1 MKYRIIKPEEYETGV
16 WSGGTTTQL
25 AIYPPGASYA
35 DRNFI
40 FRLSSAT
47 VETEQSEF
55 THLPDYDRWLMIF
68 EGSARLV
75 HGRGKEVLLNP
86 YEYDAFDG
94 GISTVSFGRV
104 TDYNLMLRKGGRGS
118 MKAIGLDENAKKIR
132 IMPQGEYQSGFAGIF
147 LRGEYAQIVL
157 NGQQFSLE
165 NGCQL
170 LVLFSDTETVSL
182 EISGRGTAVI
192 TQGMFD
198 IAKK

>member
-1 MKYRIIKPEEYETGV
+1 MQYRIITPEEYETGV

-47 VETEQSEF
+47 VDTEQSEF

-75 HGRGKEVLLNP
+75 HDSEKEVTLNP
-86 YEYDAFDG
+86 YECDAFDG

-104 TDYNLMLRKGGRGS
+104 TDYNLMLRKGGTGS
-118 MKAIGLDENAKKIR
+118 MKAIGLDENIKEIR

-147 LRGEYAQIVL
+147 LRGEYAQTTL
-157 NGQQFSLE
+157 CGEPLKLE

-170 LVLFSDTETVSL
+170 LVLFSGTETVSL
-182 EISGRGTAVI
+182 DISGSGTVVI
-192 TQGMFD
+192 TQGLFN
-198 IAKK
+198 I

>member
-1 MKYRIIKPEEYETGV
+1 MQYRIIKPEEYETGV

-47 VETEQSEF
+47 VDTEQSEF
-55 THLPDYDRWLMIF
+55 TYLPDYDRWLMIF

-75 HGRGKEVLLNP
+75 HSSEREVTINP

-104 TDYNLMLRKGGRGS
+104 TDYNLMLRKGGTGS
-118 MKAIGLDENAKKIR
+118 MKAIGLDENIKEIR

-147 LRGEYAQIVL
+147 LRGEYAQITL
-157 NGQQFSLE
+157 CGEPLKLE

-170 LVLFSDTETVSL
+170 LVLFSGTETVSL
-182 EISGRGTAVI
+182 DISGSGTVVI
-192 TQGMFD
+192 TQGLFT
-198 IAKK
+198 I

>member
-1 MKYRIIKPEEYETGV
+1 MQYRIITPEEFVTGV

-47 VETEQSEF
+47 VDTEQSEF

-75 HGRGKEVLLNP
+75 HSSEREVTLNP
-86 YEYDAFDG
+86 YECDAFDG

-104 TDYNLMLRKGGRGS
+104 TDYNLMLRKGGSGS
-118 MKAIGLDENAKKIR
+118 MEAIGLDENIKEIR

-147 LRGEYAQIVL
+147 LRGEYAQITL
-157 NGQQFSLE
+157 CGEPLKLE

-170 LVLFSDTETVSL
+170 LVLFSGTETVSL
-182 EISGRGTAVI
+182 DISGSGTVVI
-192 TQGMFD
+192 TQGLFN
-198 IAKK
+198 I

>member
-1 MKYRIIKPEEYETGV
+1 MQYRIITPEEYETGV

-25 AIYPPGASYA
+25 AIYPPDASYA

-47 VETEQSEF
+47 VDTDQSEF

-68 EGSARLV
+68 EGRARLV
-75 HGRGKEVLLNP
+75 HDSEKEVTLNP
-86 YEYDAFDG
+86 YECDAFDG

-104 TDYNLMLRKGGRGS
+104 TDYNLMLRKGGTGS
-118 MKAIGLDENAKKIR
+118 MKAIGLDENIKEIR

-147 LRGEYAQIVL
+147 LRGEYAQITL
-157 NGQQFSLE
+157 CGEPLRLE

-170 LVLFSDTETVSL
+170 LVLFSGTETVSL
-182 EISGRGTAVI
+182 DISGSGTVVI
-192 TQGMFD
+192 TQGLFN
-198 IAKK
+198 I

>member
-1 MKYRIIKPEEYETGV
+1 MKYRIITPEEYETGV

-47 VETEQSEF
+47 VDTEQSEF

-75 HGRGKEVLLNP
+75 HDSEKEVTLNP
-86 YEYDAFDG
+86 YECDAFDG

-104 TDYNLMLRKGGRGS
+104 TDYNLMLRKGGTGS
-118 MKAIGLDENAKKIR
+118 MKAIGLDENIKEIR

-147 LRGEYAQIVL
+147 LRGEYAQITL
-157 NGQQFSLE
+157 CGEPLKLE

-170 LVLFSDTETVSL
+170 LVLFSGAETVSL
-182 EISGRGTAVI
+182 DISGSGTVVI
-192 TQGMFD
+192 TQGLFN
-198 IAKK
+198 I

>member
-1 MKYRIIKPEEYETGV
+1 MQYRIITPEEFVTGV

-47 VETEQSEF
+47 VDTEQSEF

-75 HGRGKEVLLNP
+75 HSSEREVTINP

-104 TDYNLMLRKGGRGS
+104 TDYNLMLRKGGTGY
-118 MKAIGLDENAKKIR
+118 MKAIGLDENIKEIR

-147 LRGEYAQIVL
+147 LRGEYAQITL
-157 NGQQFSLE
+157 CGEPLKLE

-170 LVLFSDTETVSL
+170 LVLFSGTETVSL
-182 EISGRGTAVI
+182 DISGSGTVVI
-192 TQGMFD
+192 TQGLFN
-198 IAKK
+198 I

>member
-1 MKYRIIKPEEYETGV
+1 MQYRIITPEEFVTGV

-47 VETEQSEF
+47 VDTEQSEF

-68 EGSARLV
+68 EGRARLV
-75 HGRGKEVLLNP
+75 HSSEREVTINP

-104 TDYNLMLRKGGRGS
+104 TDYNLMLRKGGTGS
-118 MKAIGLDENAKKIR
+118 MKAIGLDENIKEIR

-147 LRGEYAQIVL
+147 LRGEYAQITL
-157 NGQQFSLE
+157 CGEPLKLE

-170 LVLFSDTETVSL
+170 LVLFSGTETVSL
-182 EISGRGTAVI
+182 DISGSGTVVI
-192 TQGMFD
+192 TQGLFN
-198 IAKK
+198 I

>member
-1 MKYRIIKPEEYETGV
+1 MQYRIIKPEEFVTGV

-47 VETEQSEF
+47 VDTEQSEF

-75 HGRGKEVLLNP
+75 HSSEREVTINP

-104 TDYNLMLRKGGRGS
+104 TDYNLMLRKGGAGS
-118 MKAIGLDENAKKIR
+118 MKAIGLDENIKEIR

-147 LRGEYAQIVL
+147 LRGEYAQITL
-157 NGQQFSLE
+157 CGEPLKLE

-170 LVLFSDTETVSL
+170 LVLFSGAETVSL
-182 EISGRGTAVI
+182 DISGSGTVVI
-192 TQGMFD
+192 TQGLFN
-198 IAKK
+198 I

>member
-1 MKYRIIKPEEYETGV
+1 MKYRIITPEEYETGV

-47 VETEQSEF
+47 VDTEQSEF

-75 HGRGKEVLLNP
+75 HDSEKEVTLNP
-86 YEYDAFDG
+86 YECDAFDG

-104 TDYNLMLRKGGRGS
+104 TDYNLMLRKGGTGS
-118 MKAIGLDENAKKIR
+118 MKAIGLDENIKEIR

-147 LRGEYAQIVL
+147 LRGEYAQITL
-157 NGQQFSLE
+157 CGEPLKLE

-170 LVLFSDTETVSL
+170 LVLFSGTETVSL
-182 EISGRGTAVI
+182 DISGGGTVVI
-192 TQGMFD
+192 TQGLFN
-198 IAKK
+198 I

>member
-1 MKYRIIKPEEYETGV
+1 MKYRIITPEEYETGV

-47 VETEQSEF
+47 VDTEQSEF

-68 EGSARLV
+68 EGRARLV
-75 HGRGKEVLLNP
+75 HDSEKEVTLNP
-86 YEYDAFDG
+86 YECDAFDG

-104 TDYNLMLRKGGRGS
+104 TDYNLMLRKGGTGS
-118 MKAIGLDENAKKIR
+118 MKAIGLDENIKEIR

-147 LRGEYAQIVL
+147 LRGEYAQITL
-157 NGQQFSLE
+157 CGEPLKLE

-170 LVLFSDTETVSL
+170 LVLFSGTETVSL
-182 EISGRGTAVI
+182 DISGSGTVVI
-192 TQGMFD
+192 TQGLFN
-198 IAKK
+198 I

>member
-1 MKYRIIKPEEYETGV
+1 MQYRIITPEEYETGV
-16 WSGGTTTQL
+16 WSGVTTTQL

-47 VETEQSEF
+47 VDTEQSEF

-68 EGSARLV
+68 EGRARLV
-75 HGRGKEVLLNP
+75 HDSEKEVTLNP
-86 YEYDAFDG
+86 YECDAFDG

-104 TDYNLMLRKGGRGS
+104 TDYNLMLRKGGTGS
-118 MKAIGLDENAKKIR
+118 MKAIGLDENIKEIR

-147 LRGEYAQIVL
+147 LRGEYAQITL
-157 NGQQFSLE
+157 CGEPLRLE

-170 LVLFSDTETVSL
+170 LVLFSGTETVSL
-182 EISGRGTAVI
+182 DISGSGTVVI
-192 TQGMFD
+192 TQGLFN
-198 IAKK
+198 I

>member
-1 MKYRIIKPEEYETGV
+1 MQYRIITPEEYETGV

-47 VETEQSEF
+47 VDTEQSEF

-75 HGRGKEVLLNP
+75 HDSEKEVTLNP
-86 YEYDAFDG
+86 YECDAFDG

-104 TDYNLMLRKGGRGS
+104 TDYNLMLRKGGTGS
-118 MKAIGLDENAKKIR
+118 MKAIGLDENIKEIR

-147 LRGEYAQIVL
+147 LRGEYAQITL
-157 NGQQFSLE
+157 CGEPLKLE

-170 LVLFSDTETVSL
+170 LVLFSGTETASL
-182 EISGRGTAVI
+182 DISGSGTVVI
-192 TQGMFD
+192 TQGLFN
-198 IAKK
+198 I

>member
-25 AIYPPGASYA
+25 AIYPEGSSYA

-47 VETEQSEF
+47 VDTERSEF

-75 HGRGKEVLLNP
+75 HSSEKEVTLNP
-86 YEYDAFDG
+86 YDCDAFDG

-104 TDYNLMLRKGGRGS
+104 TDYNLMLRKGGTGS
-118 MKAIGLDENAKKIR
+118 MKAIDLDENIKEIT
-132 IMPQGEYQSGFAGIF
+132 IMPQSEYQSGFAGIF
-147 LRGEYAQIVL
+147 LRGEYAQITL
-157 NGQQFSLE
+157 CGEPLKLE
-165 NGCQL
+165 NSCQL
-170 LVLFSDTETVSL
+170 LVLFSGTETVSL
-182 EISGRGTAVI
+182 DISGRGTAVI
-192 TQGMFD
+192 TQGLFN
-198 IAKK
+198 I

>member
-1 MKYRIIKPEEYETGV
+1 MQYRIIKPEEYETGV

-47 VETEQSEF
+47 VDTEQSEF
-55 THLPDYDRWLMIF
+55 TYLPDYDRWLMIF

-75 HGRGKEVLLNP
+75 HSSEREVTINP

-104 TDYNLMLRKGGRGS
+104 TDYNLMLRKGGTGS
-118 MKAIGLDENAKKIR
+118 MKAIGLDENIKEIR

-147 LRGEYAQIVL
+147 LRGEYAQITL
-157 NGQQFSLE
+157 CGEPLKLE

-182 EISGRGTAVI
+182 DISGSGTVVI
-192 TQGMFD
+192 TQGLFN
-198 IAKK
+198 I

>member
-1 MKYRIIKPEEYETGV
+1 MQYRIITPEEFVTGV

-47 VETEQSEF
+47 VDTEQSEF

-68 EGSARLV
+68 EGRARLV
-75 HGRGKEVLLNP
+75 HDSEKEVTLNP
-86 YEYDAFDG
+86 YECDAFDG

-104 TDYNLMLRKGGRGS
+104 TDYNLMLRKGGTGY
-118 MKAIGLDENAKKIR
+118 MKAIGLDENIKEIR

-147 LRGEYAQIVL
+147 LRGEYAQITL
-157 NGQQFSLE
+157 CGEPLKLE

-170 LVLFSDTETVSL
+170 LVLFSGTETVSL
-182 EISGRGTAVI
+182 DISGSGTVVI
-192 TQGMFD
+192 TQGLFN
-198 IAKK
+198 I

>member
-1 MKYRIIKPEEYETGV
+1 MQYRIITPEEFVTGV

-47 VETEQSEF
+47 VDTEQSEF

-75 HGRGKEVLLNP
+75 HSSEREVTINP

-104 TDYNLMLRKGGRGS
+104 TDYNLMLRKGGTGS
-118 MKAIGLDENAKKIR
+118 MKAIGLDENIKEIR

-147 LRGEYAQIVL
+147 LRGEYAQITL
-157 NGQQFSLE
+157 CGEPLKLE

-170 LVLFSDTETVSL
+170 LVLFSGTETVSL
-182 EISGRGTAVI
+182 DISGSGTVVI
-192 TQGMFD
+192 TQGLFN
-198 IAKK
+198 I

>member
-47 VETEQSEF
+47 VDTEQSEF

-75 HGRGKEVLLNP
+75 HSSEREVTINP

-104 TDYNLMLRKGGRGS
+104 TDYNLMLRKGGTGS
-118 MKAIGLDENAKKIR
+118 MKAIGLDENIKEIR

-147 LRGEYAQIVL
+147 LRGEYAQITL
-157 NGQQFSLE
+157 CGEPLKLE

-170 LVLFSDTETVSL
+170 LVLFSGTETVSL
-182 EISGRGTAVI
+182 DISGNGTVVI
-192 TQGMFD
+192 TQGLFN
-198 IAKK
+198 I

>member
-1 MKYRIIKPEEYETGV
+1 MQYRIITPEEYETGV

-47 VETEQSEF
+47 VDTEQSEF

-75 HGRGKEVLLNP
+75 HDSEKEVTLNP
-86 YEYDAFDG
+86 YECDAFDG

-104 TDYNLMLRKGGRGS
+104 TDYNLMLRKGGTGS
-118 MKAIGLDENAKKIR
+118 MKAIGLDENIKEIR

-147 LRGEYAQIVL
+147 LRGEYAQITL
-157 NGQQFSLE
+157 CGEPLKLE

-170 LVLFSDTETVSL
+170 LVLFSGTETVSL
-182 EISGRGTAVI
+182 DISGGGTVVI
-192 TQGMFD
+192 TQGLFN
-198 IAKK
+198 I

>member
-1 MKYRIIKPEEYETGV
+1 MQYRIITPEEYETGV

-47 VETEQSEF
+47 VDTEQSEF

-75 HGRGKEVLLNP
+75 HDSEKEVTLNP
-86 YEYDAFDG
+86 YECDAFDG

-104 TDYNLMLRKGGRGS
+104 TDYNLMLRKGGTGS
-118 MKAIGLDENAKKIR
+118 MKAIGLDENIKEIR

-147 LRGEYAQIVL
+147 LRGEYAQITL
-157 NGQQFSLE
+157 CGEPLKLE

-170 LVLFSDTETVSL
+170 LVLLSGAEAVSL
-182 EISGRGTAVI
+182 DISGSGAAVI
-192 TQGMFD
+192 TQGMF
-198 IAKK
+198 

>member
-1 MKYRIIKPEEYETGV
+1 MQYRIIKPEEYETGV

-47 VETEQSEF
+47 VDTEQSEF

-75 HGRGKEVLLNP
+75 HSSEREVTINP

-104 TDYNLMLRKGGRGS
+104 TDYNLMLRKGGTGS
-118 MKAIGLDENAKKIR
+118 MKALGLDENIKEIR

-147 LRGEYAQIVL
+147 LRGEYAQITL
-157 NGQQFSLE
+157 CGEPLKLE

-170 LVLFSDTETVSL
+170 LVLFSGTETVSL
-182 EISGRGTAVI
+182 DISGSGTVVI
-192 TQGMFD
+192 TQGLFN
-198 IAKK
+198 I

>member
-47 VETEQSEF
+47 VDTEQSEF

-75 HGRGKEVLLNP
+75 HSSERAVTLNP
-86 YEYDAFDG
+86 YDCDAFDG
-94 GISTVSFGRV
+94 GISTVSFGKV
-104 TDYNLMLRKGGRGS
+104 TDYNLMLRKGGAGS
-118 MKAIGLDENAKKIR
+118 MKAIDLDGNIKEIG

-147 LRGEYAQIVL
+147 LRGEYAQITL
-157 NGQQFSLE
+157 CGEPLKLE

-170 LVLFSDTETVSL
+170 LVLFSGTETVSL
-182 EISGRGTAVI
+182 DISGSGTAVI
-192 TQGMFD
+192 TQGLFN
-198 IAKK
+198 I

>member
-1 MKYRIIKPEEYETGV
+1 MQYRIIKPEEFVTGA

-47 VETEQSEF
+47 VDTEQPEF

-75 HGRGKEVLLNP
+75 HDSEKEVTLNP
-86 YEYDAFDG
+86 YECDAFDG

-104 TDYNLMLRKGGRGS
+104 TDYNLMLRKGGTGS
-118 MKAIGLDENAKKIR
+118 MKAIGLDENIKEIR

-147 LRGEYAQIVL
+147 LRGEYAQITL
-157 NGQQFSLE
+157 CGEPLKLE

-170 LVLFSDTETVSL
+170 LVLFSGTETVSL
-182 EISGRGTAVI
+182 DISGSGTVVI
-192 TQGMFD
+192 TQGLFN
-198 IAKK
+198 I

>member
-25 AIYPPGASYA
+25 AIYPEGSSYA
-35 DRNFI
+35 DRNFV

-47 VETEQSEF
+47 VDTERSEF

-75 HGRGKEVLLNP
+75 HSSEKEVTLNP
-86 YEYDAFDG
+86 YDCDAFDG

-104 TDYNLMLRKGGRGS
+104 TDYNLMLRKGGTGS
-118 MKAIGLDENAKKIR
+118 MKAIGLDENIKEIR

-147 LRGEYAQIVL
+147 LCGEYAQITL
-157 NGQQFSLE
+157 CGEPLKLE
-165 NGCQL
+165 NSCQL
-170 LVLFSDTETVSL
+170 LVLFSGTETVSL
-182 EISGRGTAVI
+182 DISGRGTAVI
-192 TQGMFD
+192 TQGMFN
-198 IAKK
+198 I

>member
-1 MKYRIIKPEEYETGV
+1 MEYRIIKPEEYETGV

-47 VETEQSEF
+47 VDTEQSEF
-55 THLPDYDRWLMIF
+55 THMPDYNRWLMIF

-75 HGRGKEVLLNP
+75 HSSEREVTLNP
-86 YEYDAFDG
+86 YDCDAFDG

-104 TDYNLMLRKGGRGS
+104 TDYNLMLRKGGTGS
-118 MKAIGLDENAKKIR
+118 MKAIGLDENIKEIR

-147 LRGEYAQIVL
+147 LRGEYAQITL
-157 NGQQFSLE
+157 CGEPLKLE
-165 NGCQL
+165 NSCQL
-170 LVLFSDTETVSL
+170 LVLFSGTETVSL
-182 EISGRGTAVI
+182 DISGRGTAVI
-192 TQGMFD
+192 TQGLFN
-198 IAKK
+198 I

>member
-1 MKYRIIKPEEYETGV
+1 MQYRIIKPEEYETGV

-25 AIYPPGASYA
+25 AIYPPGTSYA

-47 VETEQSEF
+47 VDTEQSEF

-75 HGRGKEVLLNP
+75 HSSEREVTINP

-104 TDYNLMLRKGGRGS
+104 TDYNLMLRKGGTGS
-118 MKAIGLDENAKKIR
+118 MKAIGLDENIKEIR

-147 LRGEYAQIVL
+147 LRGEYAQITL
-157 NGQQFSLE
+157 CGEPLKLE

-170 LVLFSDTETVSL
+170 LVLFSGTETVSL
-182 EISGRGTAVI
+182 DISGSGTVVI
-192 TQGMFD
+192 TQGLFN
-198 IAKK
+198 I

>member
-47 VETEQSEF
+47 VDTEQSEF

-75 HGRGKEVLLNP
+75 HSSEREVTINP

-104 TDYNLMLRKGGRGS
+104 TDYNLMLRKGGTGS
-118 MKAIGLDENAKKIR
+118 MKAIGLDENIKEIR

-147 LRGEYAQIVL
+147 LRGEYAQITL
-157 NGQQFSLE
+157 CGEPLKLE

-170 LVLFSDTETVSL
+170 LVLFSGTETVSL
-182 EISGRGTAVI
+182 DISGSGTVVI
-192 TQGMFD
+192 TQGLFN
-198 IAKK
+198 I

>member
-1 MKYRIIKPEEYETGV
+1 MQYRIITPEEYETGV

-47 VETEQSEF
+47 VDTEQSEF

-75 HGRGKEVLLNP
+75 HDSEKEVTLNP
-86 YEYDAFDG
+86 YECDAFDG

-104 TDYNLMLRKGGRGS
+104 TDYNLMLRKGGTGS
-118 MKAIGLDENAKKIR
+118 MKAIGLDENIKEIR

-147 LRGEYAQIVL
+147 LRGEYAQITL
-157 NGQQFSLE
+157 CGEPLKLE

-170 LVLFSDTETVSL
+170 LVLFSGAETVSL
-182 EISGRGTAVI
+182 DISGSGAVVI
-192 TQGMFD
+192 TQGVFD
-198 IAKK
+198 I

>member
-1 MKYRIIKPEEYETGV
+1 MQYRIIKPEEFVTGV

-47 VETEQSEF
+47 VDTEQSEF

-75 HGRGKEVLLNP
+75 HSSEREVTINP

-104 TDYNLMLRKGGRGS
+104 TDYNLMLRKGGTGS
-118 MKAIGLDENAKKIR
+118 MKAIGLDENIKEIR

-147 LRGEYAQIVL
+147 LRGEYAQITL
-157 NGQQFSLE
+157 CGEPLKLE

-170 LVLFSDTETVSL
+170 LVLFSGTETVSL
-182 EISGRGTAVI
+182 DISGSGTVVI
-192 TQGMFD
+192 TQGLFN
-198 IAKK
+198 I

>member
-1 MKYRIIKPEEYETGV
+1 MQYRIITPEEFVTGV

-47 VETEQSEF
+47 VDTEQSEF

-75 HGRGKEVLLNP
+75 HSSEREVTINP

-104 TDYNLMLRKGGRGS
+104 TDYNLMLRKGGTGY
-118 MKAIGLDENAKKIR
+118 MKAIGLDKNIKEIR

-147 LRGEYAQIVL
+147 LRGEYAQITL
-157 NGQQFSLE
+157 CGEPLKLE

-170 LVLFSDTETVSL
+170 LVLFSGTETVSL
-182 EISGRGTAVI
+182 DISGSGTVVI
-192 TQGMFD
+192 TQGLFN
-198 IAKK
+198 I

>member
-1 MKYRIIKPEEYETGV
+1 MQYRIIKPEEYETGV

-47 VETEQSEF
+47 VDTEQSEF
-55 THLPDYDRWLMIF
+55 TYLPDYDRWLMIF

-75 HGRGKEVLLNP
+75 HSSEREVTINP

-104 TDYNLMLRKGGRGS
+104 TDYNLMLRKGGTGS
-118 MKAIGLDENAKKIR
+118 MEAVILDEDAKEIR
-132 IMPQGEYQSGFAGIF
+132 LLPRKKHKNSFAGVF
-147 LRGEYAQIVL
+147 LQGEYAQITL
-157 NGQQFSLE
+157 CGEPLKLE

-170 LVLFSDTETVSL
+170 LVLFSGTETVSL
-182 EISGRGTAVI
+182 DISGSGTVVI
-192 TQGMFD
+192 TQGLFN
-198 IAKK
+198 I

>member
-1 MKYRIIKPEEYETGV
+1 MQYRIITPEEYETGV

-47 VETEQSEF
+47 VDTEQSEF

-68 EGSARLV
+68 EGRARLV
-75 HGRGKEVLLNP
+75 HDSEKEVTLNP
-86 YEYDAFDG
+86 YECDAFDG

-104 TDYNLMLRKGGRGS
+104 TDYNLMLRKGGTGS
-118 MKAIGLDENAKKIR
+118 MKAIGLDENIKEIR

-147 LRGEYAQIVL
+147 LRGEYAQITL
-157 NGQQFSLE
+157 CGEPLKLE

-170 LVLFSDTETVSL
+170 LVLFSGTETVSL
-182 EISGRGTAVI
+182 DISGSGTVVI
-192 TQGMFD
+192 TQGLFN
-198 IAKK
+198 I

>member
-1 MKYRIIKPEEYETGV
+1 MQYRIITPEEYETGV

-47 VETEQSEF
+47 VDTEQSEF

-75 HGRGKEVLLNP
+75 HDSEKEVTLNP
-86 YEYDAFDG
+86 YECDAFDG

-104 TDYNLMLRKGGRGS
+104 TDYNLMLRKGGTGS
-118 MKAIGLDENAKKIR
+118 MKAIGLDENIKEIR

-147 LRGEYAQIVL
+147 LRGEYAQITL
-157 NGQQFSLE
+157 CGEPLKLE

-170 LVLFSDTETVSL
+170 LVLFSGAEAVSL
-182 EISGRGTAVI
+182 DISGSGAAVI
-192 TQGMFD
+192 TQGVFD
-198 IAKK
+198 I

>member
-1 MKYRIIKPEEYETGV
+1 MQYRIITPEEYETGV

-47 VETEQSEF
+47 VDTEQSEF

-68 EGSARLV
+68 EGRARLV
-75 HGRGKEVLLNP
+75 HSSEREVAINP

-94 GISTVSFGRV
+94 GVSTVSFGRV
-104 TDYNLMLRKGGRGS
+104 TDYNLMLRKGGTGS
-118 MKAIGLDENAKKIR
+118 MKAIGLDENIKEIR

-147 LRGEYAQIVL
+147 LRGEYAQITL
-157 NGQQFSLE
+157 CGEPLKLE

-170 LVLFSDTETVSL
+170 LVLFSGTETVSL
-182 EISGRGTAVI
+182 DISGNGTVVI
-192 TQGMFD
+192 TQGLFN
-198 IAKK
+198 I

>member
-1 MKYRIIKPEEYETGV
+1 MQYRIIKPEEYETGV

-25 AIYPPGASYA
+25 SIYPPGASYA

-47 VETEQSEF
+47 VDTEQSEF
-55 THLPDYDRWLMIF
+55 TYLPDYDRWLMIF

-75 HGRGKEVLLNP
+75 HSSEREVTINP

-104 TDYNLMLRKGGRGS
+104 TDYNLMLRKGGTGS
-118 MKAIGLDENAKKIR
+118 MKAIGLDENIKEIR

-147 LRGEYAQIVL
+147 LRGEYAQITL
-157 NGQQFSLE
+157 CGEPLKLE

-170 LVLFSDTETVSL
+170 LVLFSGTETVSL
-182 EISGRGTAVI
+182 DISGSGTVVI
-192 TQGMFD
+192 TQGLFN
-198 IAKK
+198 I

>member
-1 MKYRIIKPEEYETGV
+1 MQYRIITPEEYETGV

-47 VETEQSEF
+47 VDTEQSEF

-75 HGRGKEVLLNP
+75 HDSEKEVTLNP
-86 YEYDAFDG
+86 YECDAFDG

-104 TDYNLMLRKGGRGS
+104 TDYNLMLRKGGTGS
-118 MKAIGLDENAKKIR
+118 MKAIGLDENIKEIR

-147 LRGEYAQIVL
+147 LRGEYAQITL
-157 NGQQFSLE
+157 CGEPLKLE

-170 LVLFSDTETVSL
+170 LVLFSGAEAVSL
-182 EISGRGTAVI
+182 DISGSGAAVI
-192 TQGMFD
+192 TQGMF
-198 IAKK
+198 

>member
-1 MKYRIIKPEEYETGV
+1 MQYRIIKPEEYETGV

-47 VETEQSEF
+47 VDTEQSEF

-75 HGRGKEVLLNP
+75 HSSEREVTINP

-104 TDYNLMLRKGGRGS
+104 TDYNLMLRKGGTGS
-118 MKAIGLDENAKKIR
+118 MKAIGLDENIKEIR

-147 LRGEYAQIVL
+147 LRGEYAQITL
-157 NGQQFSLE
+157 CGEPLKLE

-170 LVLFSDTETVSL
+170 LVLFSGTETVNL
-182 EISGRGTAVI
+182 DISGSGTVVI
-192 TQGMFD
+192 TQGLFN
-198 IAKK
+198 I